1 MVTLVLRLVSKD
13 SLTDRLNLSLYTHM
27 YMLLLDDHYIDLVY
41 HSCVGVEC
49 CQQVAED
56 HSEHT
61 PK

>member
-27 YMLLLDDHYIDLVY
+27 YMLLLDDHYIDLVTL
-41 HSCVGVEC
+41 VLEC